1 MTRPSTHR
9 AQCHLPIAHNLLIL
23 TSIHP
28 FTVHSSICIY
38 PSVHMICSPSLL
50 PSVHRSV
57 HSSTHPSLALSIH
70 LPICS
75 LFPIR
80 PPICPLSITPEHAE
94 LLGHLSQP
102 NSPRLSNNLLS
113 IPPVLIFRIIPLSI
127 YAVCLPGHPSIHYPP
142 IRHLLVPPLVQT
154 FVHCPPLTT
163 HLLVIPVFARL
174 FIYVSADVCTHPSTQ
189 LPFHPSIISYP
200 PTTHPTTQ
208 PAACLPFWF
217 FLHFPYTHPTPT
229 KQLFPE
235 EMRMAF
241 LISPIRLL
249 VPLFVTPYLDF

>member
-1 MTRPSTHR
+1 MTHPSTHR
-9 AQCHLPIAHNLLIL
+9 AQCHLPIVHNLPIL

-80 PPICPLSITPEHAE
+80 PPICPLSITPVHAE

-127 YAVCLPGHPSIHYPP
+127 YAVCLPGHP
-142 IRHLLVPPLVQT
+142 L
-154 FVHCPPLTT
+154 
-163 HLLVIPVFARL
+163 
-174 FIYVSADVCTHPSTQ
+174 SAHPSSAC
-189 LPFHPSIISYP
+189 PSLGSDICALSSTHHSPASYS
-200 PTTHPTTQ
+200 
-208 PAACLPFWF
+208 C
-217 FLHFPYTHPTPT
+217 
-229 KQLFPE
+229 
-235 EMRMAF
+235 
-241 LISPIRLL
+241 ICSPVHLC
-249 VPLFVTPYLDF
+249 FC